1 MVEKASSDKQD
12 EPPTR
17 EGLEFAIEDIK
28 EMMYEHRYALRWFT
42 RGMSIFWL
50 GVITAFIAFVVVI
63 PLNIQVLQS
72 LFETIG
78 FVAAFVTLFAGIV
91 LFAFYMTLE
100 PIRYHQKH
108 LRENKRLLEKLLR
121 RLAYVDEQALRHL
134 TPEQYMHQ
142 IPGLIAS
149 YRKQADQY
157 RWRFT
162 VIQIIVI
169 LLSAMITSLSGG
181 WLDKYLVVPWII
193 PVFSA
198 LISIFTSLTLFFKWR
213 EKGTNL
219 QQTADSMDWELMAC
233 TLGVGVYEGVTS
245 KEDRLTLF
253 AKRTEALRKEQQ
265 QRQLQLEQSSH
276 AEQKALQSN
285 T

>member
-1 MVEKASSDKQD
+1 MQDKQD
-12 EPPTR
+12 KQNKQTPTR
-17 EGLEFAIEDIK
+17 EDFEFAIEDIK

-42 RGMSIFWL
+42 RGMRIFWL
-50 GVITAFIAFVVVI
+50 GVILAFIAFVVVI

-78 FVAAFVTLFAGIV
+78 FVAAGVTLFVGIV
-91 LFAFYMTLE
+91 LFAFFITLE

-108 LRENKRLLEKLLR
+108 VRENKRLLERLLQ
-121 RLAYVDEQALRHL
+121 RLAYLDEQALRHL

-157 RWRFT
+157 RRWFT
-162 VIQIIVI
+162 VIQIVVI
-169 LLSAMITSLSGG
+169 LLSAIITSLSGG
-181 WLDKYLVVPWII
+181 WLDRYLAVPWII

-219 QQTADSMDWELMAC
+219 QQTADNMDWEHMAC
-233 TLGVGVYEGVTS
+233 TLSIGAYEGIAN
-245 KEDRLTLF
+245 KEDRLTMF
-253 AKRTEALRKEQQ
+253 AKRAEALRKEQQ